1 MEQGWEQAGKC
12 ESQALP
18 ALSDQEVAQA
28 MLDHHYVESPQWQG
42 ECRETTSLVRVDSN
56 LLRKLK
62 QQSGNGLLTRLIA
75 RLHEIAQLT
84 VNLIPSNTREGAR
97 TLGERRDVGV
107 GQVAAARGQL
117 VHRVELDKDDRVED
131 YRILAPTEWN
141 FHPAGVVSRAL
152 SALRGSAEQIE
163 QQARLLITAIDPC
176 VGYELR
182 LLENG

>member
-1 MEQGWEQAGKC
+1 M
-12 ESQALP
+12 
-18 ALSDQEVAQA
+18 
-28 MLDHHYVESPQWQG
+28 
-42 ECRETTSLVRVDSN
+42 
-56 LLRKLK
+56 
-62 QQSGNGLLTRLIA
+62 IA
-75 RLHEIAQLT
+75 RLHEIAQLA
-84 VNLIPSNTREGAR
+84 VNLMPLKTREVESAS
-97 TLGERRDVGV
+97 GETRNVGV

-117 VHRVELDKDDRVED
+117 VHRVELGKDNRVTD

-141 FHPAGVVSRAL
+141 FHPAGVVSRVL